1 VPPRGGAGSARKT
14 IHEGHVNLN
23 QSFTLERKAENV
35 LKALRR
41 GQSWFTENPGLTS
54 VPSADGSTTT
64 LTPIGQQAAALDA
77 AVADITIHAAEQEAF
92 DRSCRGLAALI
103 AQYRKD
109 LVSDQMVH
117 VATIARVAVPDVVRM
132 TEAFRTPDGVGSE
145 KLLIAADAMA
155 KAGDQYKEEMVRRGL
170 SADFTDEL
178 RASAAAYKD
187 AIDTRGAA
195 LASRRG
201 AAVAVQGAMQRGRE
215 ALDTLTVLLKKKL
228 KGNRA
233 KLAEWSQLRR
243 VTQVAVRDD
252 AAATAAPAATGT
264 TTAPTPPNAST
275 PGQGQQSQAA

>member
-1 VPPRGGAGSARKT
+1 
-14 IHEGHVNLN
+14 
-23 QSFTLERKAENV
+23 

-41 GQSWFTENPGLTS
+41 GQSWFTENPELIS

-77 AVADITIHAAEQEAF
+77 AVADITLHAAEQEAF
-92 DRSCRGLAALI
+92 NRSCRGLAALI

-109 LVSDQMVH
+109 LVSEHMVH
-117 VATIARVAVPDVVRM
+117 AATIARVAIPDVVRM

-201 AAVAVQGAMQRGRE
+201 AAVAVQDAMQRGRE

-228 KGNRA
+228 KGKRA
-233 KLAEWSQLRR
+233 KLAEWTQLRR

-264 TTAPTPPNAST
+264 TTAPTLPSAST